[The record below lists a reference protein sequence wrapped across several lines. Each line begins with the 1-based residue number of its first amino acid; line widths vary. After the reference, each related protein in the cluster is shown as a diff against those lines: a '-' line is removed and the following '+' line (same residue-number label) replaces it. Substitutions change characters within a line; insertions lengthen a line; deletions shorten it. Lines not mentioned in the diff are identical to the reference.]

1 MDKVEIIGKIFEMC
15 IFPLLAILSAYLV
28 QIIRVKMNEIICRQ
42 GDDLIK
48 KYLIMLT
55 DTISNCVI
63 AVNQTYVD
71 TLKQK
76 GEFTPEAQKTA
87 FELVYK
93 QVLANLTEEAK
104 MYLREIYVDLDE
116 YIKTMIEAQV
126 RINKIKAA

>member
-1 MDKVEIIGKIFEMC
+1 
-15 IFPLLAILSAYLV
+15 
-28 QIIRVKMNEIICRQ
+28 MNEIICRQ